1 MTLFAT
7 HYHELVGLAN
17 QLDKASN
24 LNIEVS
30 ENNGEL
36 LFLRKILNGGAS
48 QSYGVH
54 VAQMAGLPKK
64 VINRAHIV
72 LKKLISNKKINLN
85 CKDIDQLEFDFLNNS
100 ANSINELENMD
111 IDNMTP
117 LEALIELKK
126 IKEKYG

>member
-7 HYHELVGLAN
+7 HYHELVELAN
-17 QLDKASN
+17 QLEKTFN

-30 ENNGEL
+30 EDNGEL

-54 VAQMAGLPKK
+54 VAQMAGLPKA

-72 LKKLISNKKINLN
+72 LKKLISDKKTNLN
-85 CKDIDQLEFDFLNNS
+85 CKDIDQLELDFLSNRV
-100 ANSINELENMD
+100 NSINELED
-111 IDNMTP
+111 IDIENMTP